1 MATSATGR
9 LLAVVGLALMLAAF
23 AGCGGGEP
31 DAMEAASI
39 STGRWGHTATLLED
53 GRVLVVGG
61 QESPSGKL
69 ASAEIYD
76 PASDS
81 WSSAGEMSVARGA
94 GLRATRLSDG
104 RVLVTGDS
112 DEAIAE
118 IYDPSDGQWSQAGV
132 MTEPRN
138 AATSTLMA
146 DGRVMVTGGGD
157 ATKAGQDPFASA
169 EIFDPATGEWTSAG
183 SMQNENYSHGAVLLQ
198 DGRVMVAGGEL
209 TEAYDPAT
217 DTWAAAGEP
226 LRERTGGYPV
236 IILNDGMVLV
246 PGGEFKQR
254 RRAGADP
261 IRNVELYD
269 PSTESWTRVA
279 NMNDARSRHAAVL
292 LNNGNVLLVATREL
306 QMYNPS
312 TDTWA
317 SAGNLEQERSAYYTA
332 TVLQDGRVLVVGG
345 QEEDDT
351 RRLTGI
357 SVVEIYDPATFQE
370 GS

>member
-1 MATSATGR
+1 MASGSTVR
-9 LLAVVGLALMLAAF
+9 LVALLGFSLMLAAF

-31 DAMEAASI
+31 DAAEAASI
-39 STGRWGHTATLLED
+39 SVGRWGHTATLLED

-61 QESPSGKL
+61 QETPSRKL
-69 ASAEIYD
+69 DSAEIYD
-76 PASDS
+76 PAADT
-81 WSSAGEMSVARGA
+81 WTSAGSMSVERGQ
-94 GLRATRLSDG
+94 GHTATLLSDG
-104 RVLVTGDS
+104 RVLVSGDS
-112 DEAIAE
+112 DESIAE
-118 IYDPSDGQWSQAGV
+118 IYDPSDGQWSQAGI

-146 DGRVMVTGGGD
+146 DGRVLVAGGGD

-169 EIFDPATGEWTSAG
+169 EIFDPNTVEWTAAA
-183 SMQNENYSHGAVLLQ
+183 SMQNENYAHGAVLLG
-198 DGRVMVAGGEL
+198 DGKVMIAGGTL
-209 TEAYDPAT
+209 TETYDPET

-236 IILNDGMVLV
+236 ILLNDGKVLV

-269 PSTESWTRVA
+269 PATEAWTRVA
-279 NMNDARSRHAAVL
+279 DMNDARSRHAAAL
-292 LNNGNVLLVATREL
+292 LNNGNVLVVATREL

-312 TDTWA
+312 TDMWA
-317 SAGNLEQERSAYYTA
+317 SAGKLAQERGEYHTA

-345 QEEDDT
+345 QQENDAG
-351 RRLTGI
+351 RLMGVTI
-357 SVVEIYDPATFQE
+357 VEIYDPATFQE
-370 GS
+370 GG

>member
-1 MATSATGR
+1 MATSARGR
-9 LLAVVGLALMLAAF
+9 ILAVLGLALMLAAF

-31 DAMEAASI
+31 DAQEAASL

-69 ASAEIYD
+69 ATAEIYD
-76 PASDS
+76 PAADS
-81 WSSAGEMSVARGA
+81 WSSAGNMSVERGQ
-94 GLRATRLSDG
+94 GLSATRLSDG

-112 DEAIAE
+112 DESIAE
-118 IYDPSDGQWSQAGV
+118 IYDPSNGQWSQAGI

-138 AATSTLMA
+138 AATSTLMG
-146 DGRVMVTGGGD
+146 DGRVLVTGGGD
-157 ATKAGQDPFASA
+157 ATKAGQDPFDSA
-169 EIFDPATGEWTSAG
+169 EIFDPATGEWTAVE
-183 SMQNENYSHGAVLLQ
+183 SMQNENYAHGAVLLQ
-198 DGRVMVAGGEL
+198 DGRIMVAGGSL
-209 TEAYDPAT
+209 TEIYDPAT

-236 IILNDGMVLV
+236 ILLNDGKVLV

-269 PSTESWTRVA
+269 PSTEAWTRVA
-279 NMNDARSRHAAVL
+279 DMNAPRTRHAAAL
-292 LNNGNVLLVATREL
+292 LNNGNVLLVATKEL

-312 TDTWA
+312 TDMWA
-317 SAGNLEQERSAYYTA
+317 SAGNLEQERGTYYTA

-345 QEEDDT
+345 QEEDDGG
-351 RRLTGI
+351 RLRGI
-357 SVVEIYDPATFQE
+357 SVVEIYDPANFQE
-370 GS
+370 EG

>member
-9 LLAVVGLALMLAAF
+9 LLALLAMALMLATF
-23 AGCGGGEP
+23 AGCGGGDP
-31 DAMEAASI
+31 DALEAASL

-69 ASAEIYD
+69 ATAEIYD
-76 PASDS
+76 PAADA
-81 WSSAGEMSVARGA
+81 WSSAGSMSVARGV

-118 IYDPSDGQWSQAGV
+118 IYDPSNGQWSQAGI

-146 DGRVMVTGGGD
+146 DGRVLVTGGGD

-169 EIFDPATGEWTSAG
+169 EIFDPATGEWAAAG
-183 SMQNENYSHGAVLLQ
+183 NMQFENYSHGAVLLE
-198 DGRVMVAGGEL
+198 DGRVLIAGAEL
-209 TEAYDPAT
+209 SEAYDPAT

-236 IILNDGMVLV
+236 ILLSDGKVLV

-279 NMNDARSRHAAVL
+279 DMNDAWSRHAAVL
-292 LNNGNVLLVATREL
+292 LNNGNVLVVAVREL
-306 QMYNPS
+306 QMYNTS
-312 TDTWA
+312 TDMWA
-317 SAGNLEQERSAYYTA
+317 SAGNLEQERGTYHTA
-332 TVLQDGRVLVVGG
+332 TVLQDGRVLIVGG
-345 QEEDDT
+345 QEEDDGG
-351 RRLTGI
+351 RLTGV
-357 SVVEIYDPATFQE
+357 SAVEIYDPATFQE
-370 GS
+370 EG